1 MAPPRS
7 KLLGLSDFMLPYF
20 MYFWKKS
27 LYFVTLYIDNDAM
40 VIIMSTIIILMAI
53 ICILFFLPK
62 KQTKTME
69 IGEVRLPSICNQMTR
84 GL

>member
-1 MAPPRS
+1 M
-7 KLLGLSDFMLPYF
+7 
-20 MYFWKKS
+20 
-27 LYFVTLYIDNDAM
+27 YFVTLYIDNDAK

-53 ICILFFLPK
+53 ISVFYFFLPK